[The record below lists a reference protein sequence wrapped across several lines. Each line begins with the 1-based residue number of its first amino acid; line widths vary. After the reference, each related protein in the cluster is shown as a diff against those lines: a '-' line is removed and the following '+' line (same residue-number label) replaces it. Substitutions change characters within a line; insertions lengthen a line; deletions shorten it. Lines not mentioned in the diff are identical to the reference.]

1 MKNFTISLIAIALL
15 FMIAC
20 KAEIDKELIH
30 GQWKASAF
38 IENGTAA
45 DVDLTNVSFTFNK
58 DGSYQYHGTLQP
70 QESGRFYVLGRML
83 FTTDTTANQRI
94 EKSVKITQLTTDSLY
109 FQMNAGGVPQGFQ
122 LYKVSTK

>member
-1 MKNFTISLIAIALL
+1 MKYVLHFITGISLL
-15 FMIAC
+15 FMFAC
-20 KAEIDKELIH
+20 KAEIDKTLIH
-30 GQWKASAF
+30 GQWKAAAF
-38 IENGTAA
+38 IEN
-45 DVDLTNVSFTFNK
+45 DEVKDMDLSKVSFTFNQ

-94 EKSVKITQLTTDSLY
+94 EKSVKITQLSTDSLY

-122 LYKVSTK
+122 LYKVK